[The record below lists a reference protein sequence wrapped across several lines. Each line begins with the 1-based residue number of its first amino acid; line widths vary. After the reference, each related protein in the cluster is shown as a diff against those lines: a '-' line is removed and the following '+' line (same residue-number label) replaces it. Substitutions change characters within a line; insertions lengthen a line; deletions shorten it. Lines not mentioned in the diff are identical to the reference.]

1 MRKHLALVAMLLAL
15 GACSHQTET
24 SQSAPTRAPSL
35 QNPINFPLY
44 ANSKV
49 LSSKNYT
56 QVINAGST
64 GGGILSQ
71 GDGTYAGQEV
81 IAASNA
87 SFAQLRGW
95 LHSLESKPPSGYS
108 KMPNSQSLG
117 SARES
122 ANNQGIDFTTFQ
134 TTEKGKPVGLLVI
147 AMDPVSVTRK
157 LGPAL
162 QLISKY
168 KTLPGPMRQTIDD
181 QVKQRTGFSVSEATQ
196 PDSPVGAALEALAQF
211 QHTSDR
217 AILLLNAQKQ

>member
-1 MRKHLALVAMLLAL
+1 MKKILAGAAMVLVLS
-15 GACSHQTET
+15 ACAHQTQT

-49 LSSKNYT
+49 LSSKSYT
-56 QVINAGST
+56 QVINAGNT
-64 GGGILSQ
+64 GGGIIAQ

-87 SFAQLRGW
+87 SFGQLRTW
-95 LHSLESKPPSGYS
+95 VQSLESKPPAGYS
-108 KMPNSQSLG
+108 RMPNSQSLG

-122 ANNQGIDFTTFQ
+122 ANNAGIDFSAFQ
-134 TTEKGKPVGLLVI
+134 TNEKGKPVGLLVI
-147 AMDPVSVTRK
+147 AMDPTTVTKR

-168 KTLPGPMRQTIDD
+168 KSLPGPMRQTIDD

-196 PDSPVGAALEALAQF
+196 PDSPVGAALEALGQF
-211 QHTSDR
+211 QHTNER

>member
-1 MRKHLALVAMLLAL
+1 MVLFLS
-15 GACSHQTET
+15 ACGHQTQT
-24 SQSAPTRAPSL
+24 SQSAPTPAPSL
-35 QNPINFPLY
+35 QNPVNFPLY

-64 GGGILSQ
+64 GGGIISQ
-71 GDGTYAGQEV
+71 GDGTYVGQEV

-87 SFAQLRGW
+87 SFGQLRTW
-95 LHSLESKPPSGYS
+95 VHFLEGKPPAGYS
-108 KMPNSQSLG
+108 RMQNSQSLG

-122 ANNQGIDFTTFQ
+122 ANKEGIDFSTFQ
-134 TTEKGKPVGLLVI
+134 TIEKGKPVGLLVI
-147 AMDPVSVTRK
+147 AMDPTTVTRK

-168 KTLPGPMRQTIDD
+168 KSLPGPMRQTIDD

-196 PDSPVGAALEALAQF
+196 PDSPIGAALEALAQF
-211 QHTSDR
+211 QHTNER